1 MSDQSKKSTNKKY
14 YDPISMAHRTKQVV
28 HMVEDH
34 DKMAMLA
41 HIIKHSDVKRSV
53 ILCKSKKRA
62 DELGVYL
69 NSHDHKAKV
78 IHGNHRKSDQE
89 EVAKAFK
96 ADEINLLITTDMV
109 LQQLELTN
117 IERIVS
123 FDTPIEAETYFKS
136 LVFVDERGES
146 ISLVS
151 PEEEGLF
158 SVIEMLLK
166 IEIPDEEVEGFVPTV
181 AVPEVKAVKE
191 KKKKPRHR
199 SQTGKKA
206 KPKAIDE

>member
-1 MSDQSKKSTNKKY
+1 MSDQSKTTNKKY
-14 YDPISMAHRTKQVV
+14 YDPISMAHRTKQAVYI
-28 HMVEDH
+28 VEDH
-34 DKMAMLA
+34 DKMAMFA
-41 HIIKHSDVKRSV
+41 HIMKHSDLKRTAV
-53 ILCKSKKRA
+53 LCKSKKRA

-69 NSHDHKAKV
+69 NSHDLKAKV
-78 IHGNHRKSDQE
+78 IHGNHRKSEQE
-89 EVAKAFK
+89 EVAKFFK
-96 ADEINLLITTDMV
+96 ADEINLLITTDKV

-117 IERIVS
+117 IERIVN

-136 LVFVDERGES
+136 LVFVDEKGES

-166 IEIPDEEVEGFVPTV
+166 IEIPDGEVEGFVPSETV
-181 AVPEVKAVKE
+181 PVKKVLKE

-199 SQTGKKA
+199 SQKKE
-206 KPKAIDE
+206 KTKSKENNE

>member
-1 MSDQSKKSTNKKY
+1 MAEQSKKNTTKKY
-14 YDPISMAHRTKQVV
+14 YDPISMAGRTRQFV

-34 DKMAMLA
+34 DKMGMLA
-41 HIIKHSDVKRSV
+41 YIVKHSDVKQTVV
-53 ILCKSKKRA
+53 ICKSKKRA
-62 DELGVYL
+62 DALVDYL
-69 NSHDHKAKV
+69 SSHDVKTKA

-89 EVAKAFK
+89 EIAKAFK
-96 ADEINLLITTDMV
+96 ADEIHLLITTDMV
-109 LQQLELTN
+109 LQQLDLIN

-123 FDTPIEAETYFKS
+123 FDTPIEPDNYFKS
-136 LVFVDERGES
+136 LAFVDEKGES

-166 IEIPDEEVEGFVPTV
+166 IEIPDVEVEGFVPTK
-181 AVPEVKAVKE
+181 AVPVNKVAKG

-199 SQTGKKA
+199 SQKVKS
-206 KPKAIDE
+206 KENNES